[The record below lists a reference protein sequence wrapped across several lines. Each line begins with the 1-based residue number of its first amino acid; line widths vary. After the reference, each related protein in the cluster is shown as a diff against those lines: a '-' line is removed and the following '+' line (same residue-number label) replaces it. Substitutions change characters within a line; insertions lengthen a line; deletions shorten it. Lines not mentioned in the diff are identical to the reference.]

1 MIRSIAV
8 LLTLALASGCGE
20 PPAETAGSAD
30 NTSVAT
36 GPDAIYHNA
45 RIYTVDAS
53 DSWQEALALTDGK
66 IVALG
71 ASEEVLKLA
80 GAKTQLVDLG
90 GQMMMPGIH
99 DTHMHPA
106 DAGISRT
113 LECSFLTT
121 DLAKV
126 LDILRGC
133 IAEAEPGE
141 WIRGGQWNEVYFA
154 DNPKLPK
161 TILDEIAPDNPVFL
175 MDWSVHHAWVN
186 TLALEAFA
194 IDRDTPDPSGGVIQR
209 DVSSGEPTGLL
220 FDNAAYNKR
229 KLLPRYTE
237 AQTAAA
243 LKWALDQ
250 VVPYGITTIKDAIV
264 TTDLMAAYQALD
276 AAGELIPRIKTSLTW
291 KSAWALSRDDERAL
305 MGARE
310 TNRTSMI
317 DPNFAKIMLDG
328 VPMTYTSALLAPY
341 EPNDVVGPDHR
352 GKLMI
357 PADELTRDVVELDR
371 QGMSVKIHA
380 TGDAAARAALDAFE
394 AARKASGNQD
404 IIHEVSHAEMIHPDD
419 VPRFKE
425 LNVAAE
431 MCPILWYPI
440 PGLTWETWFGKD
452 RVPAWQVKTLLAAG
466 ALVTY
471 GSDWPVVPTA
481 NPWPGIEA
489 MVTRSDPVKSTLEPE
504 FAEEA
509 VDLKAAVR
517 VFTHNSAIANRVGDR
532 SGSLEVG
539 KDADFIVLNQN
550 IFEVP
555 IRDVSATEVVLS
567 VIGGEPV
574 FQEQEL

>member
-80 GAKTQLVDLG
+80 GAETQLVDLG

-161 TILDEIAPDNPVFL
+161 TILDEIAPDNPVCL

-394 AARKASGNQD
+394 AAR
-404 IIHEVSHAEMIHPDD
+404 
-419 VPRFKE
+419 
-425 LNVAAE
+425 
-431 MCPILWYPI
+431 
-440 PGLTWETWFGKD
+440 
-452 RVPAWQVKTLLAAG
+452 
-466 ALVTY
+466 
-471 GSDWPVVPTA
+471 
-481 NPWPGIEA
+481 
-489 MVTRSDPVKSTLEPE
+489 
-504 FAEEA
+504 
-509 VDLKAAVR
+509 
-517 VFTHNSAIANRVGDR
+517 
-532 SGSLEVG
+532 
-539 KDADFIVLNQN
+539 
-550 IFEVP
+550 
-555 IRDVSATEVVLS
+555 
-567 VIGGEPV
+567 
-574 FQEQEL
+574 